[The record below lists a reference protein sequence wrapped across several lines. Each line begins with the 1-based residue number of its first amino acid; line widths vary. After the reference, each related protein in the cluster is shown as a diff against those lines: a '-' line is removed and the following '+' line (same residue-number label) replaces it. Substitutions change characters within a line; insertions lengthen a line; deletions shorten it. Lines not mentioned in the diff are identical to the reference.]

1 MTLRRVSARPVA
13 QTKLAAGCSV
23 KYDGDAARMTDSA
36 TIDRTLI
43 GLENLISQAT
53 QSGIGLKEKESAF
66 EPTLTALQLPSVLL
80 TSCSYFF
87 CDCHK
92 PGLRLIA
99 ALLKTALTL
108 MVGKV

>member
-1 MTLRRVSARPVA
+1 MVTRRLNDR
-13 QTKLAAGCSV
+13 LCN
-23 KYDGDAARMTDSA
+23 
-36 TIDRTLI
+36 IDRTLTD
-43 GLENLISQAT
+43 LENSISQAT
-53 QSGIGLKEKESAF
+53 QSRIGLKEKESAF

-87 CDCHK
+87 CDCHE

-108 MVGKV
+108 VVGKV